1 MFAWLNILDKGVF
14 CHSCLRNWSEPL
26 DETNKYQNRVLWRGT
41 VLWQARLRETTNDSA
56 LVLASWSETVIVHN
70 NAQKRNRNKEVSKR
84 GRRWKRETA
93 RLMSTEG
100 EAEVWMIEFC
110 HYCIWSC
117 LISNNDSRC
126 LEREE
131 DISAGYISR
140 IYLLF
145 AVCQLTEVEDSD
157 ESQTWTAG
165 QAIYTWQS
173 GQFHVGEYVQ
183 TTVRQKKSWLPFH
196 MWEFC
201 RNLWDD
207 MHADN

>member
-1 MFAWLNILDKGVF
+1 MLAWLNILGKGVF

-26 DETNKYQNRVLWRGT
+26 DKTNKYQNRVLWRA
-41 VLWQARLRETTNDSA
+41 WQARLRETTNDSA

-70 NAQKRNRNKEVSKR
+70 NTQKRNRNKEVSKR
-84 GRRWKRETA
+84 RRRWKRETA

-100 EAEVWMIEFC
+100 EAGVWMVEFC

-126 LEREE
+126 L
-131 DISAGYISR
+131 DISR

-183 TTVRQKKSWLPFH
+183 MIVRQKNKTKKSLLPFH
-196 MWEFC
+196 MFC

-207 MHADN
+207 MHADT